1 MSSVPRVPTESEFA
15 ASATSASATAPASAF
30 ADASSAAASSA
41 AAGGRAYSIVLA
53 AHGSRDPAA
62 VKEVEALLELM
73 RKRAPGRSI
82 THGFLE
88 FALPTIDEGVRAAIE
103 AGAARIVMLPA
114 LLLAATH
121 AKNDMPGELAVL
133 KRDFPGVEFH
143 FGAPMDLHPLLLR
156 LAQQRIIEAETSSQR
171 IVKRSD
177 SCLVVVGR
185 GTTDPDANSEV
196 SKLARMLEEG
206 LGFGASFVCYSGT
219 AEPGLAQGLNRAA
232 RLGCERMVVFPYF
245 LFDGVLVKRIYAA
258 ADELRARYPELEVL
272 EAGYLGA
279 HDDVAAVFLE
289 RAQEGLDGRANM
301 NCSLCKYRVQIV
313 GFEEEVGAP
322 QQPHHMQV
330 RGAALGLAA
339 GTSQAAQEGGGLGPS
354 RGAAQE
360 GGGLDPSRGAA
371 QEGGGLGP
379 SRVAAQEGGGL
390 RASRQSAREGGGLDP
405 SRGSAPVEW
414 RRYEPH
420 PIEAESF
427 RIIEAGRDWSGMPEG
442 QRRVAQ
448 RLVHTSGDF
457 NIVDELF
464 FSAGSVEIG
473 VRALLRCRRIVT
485 DVTMVASGLKRSLL
499 QQLDIDV
506 WCGVHDRETHML
518 SENAGITRS
527 AAGMR
532 RAWEKWGNDIVL
544 AIGDAP
550 TAIAETTRL
559 VRELGWRP
567 QLVIGL
573 PVGFVGT
580 RESKDELRRCLQV
593 PRITNSGTRGGS
605 PWAASV
611 VNAMMIGAVD
621 YLAGAWGL

>member
-1 MSSVPRVPTESEFA
+1 MSSTPLTVVEPARV
-15 ASATSASATAPASAF
+15 
-30 ADASSAAASSA
+30 AD
-41 AAGGRAYSIVLA
+41 GKDYSIVVA

-62 VKEVEALLELM
+62 LREVETIIALM
-73 RKRAPGRSI
+73 KKRAPRRPIS
-82 THGFLE
+82 HGFLE
-88 FALPTIDEGVRAAIE
+88 FALPTIDASVRAAVE
-103 AGAARIVMLPA
+103 AGARRVVMLPA

-121 AKNDMPGELAVL
+121 AKNDMPGELALL
-133 KRDFPGVEFH
+133 KRSFPGVEFY

-156 LAQQRIIEAETSSQR
+156 LAQQRIVEAEALAKR
-171 IVKRSD
+171 AVKRSE

-206 LGFGASFVCYSGT
+206 LGFGASYVCYAGT
-219 AEPGLAQGLNRAA
+219 AEPALQDGLRRAA
-232 RLGCERMVVFPYF
+232 RLGCERIVVFPYF
-245 LFDGVLVKRIYAA
+245 LFDGVLVKRIYTATE
-258 ADELRARYPELEVL
+258 ELQVRHPELDVL
-272 EAGYLGA
+272 KAGYLGA
-279 HDDVAAVFLE
+279 HEDVAAVFLE
-289 RAQEGLDGRANM
+289 RAQEGLEGRAHM

-313 GFEEEVGAP
+313 GFEEQVGAP

-330 RGAALGLAA
+330 RGPALAERDATAA
-339 GTSQAAQEGGGLGPS
+339 
-354 RGAAQE
+354 R
-360 GGGLDPSRGAA
+360 
-371 QEGGGLGP
+371 
-379 SRVAAQEGGGL
+379 
-390 RASRQSAREGGGLDP
+390 RQ
-405 SRGSAPVEW
+405 W
-414 RRYEPH
+414 CRYEPH
-420 PIEAESF
+420 PIEAQSF
-427 RIIEAGRDWSGMPEG
+427 RIIEAGRDWSSMAEG

-464 FSAGSVEIG
+464 FSAGAVEIG

-499 QQLDIDV
+499 QQLDIDI
-506 WCGVHDRETHML
+506 WCGVHDRETYVL
-518 SENAGITRS
+518 SENASITRS
-527 AAGMR
+527 AAGIR
-532 RAWEKWGNDIVL
+532 RAWEKWGNDVVL

-550 TAIAETTRL
+550 TAIVETTRL

-567 QLVIGL
+567 QLVVGL

-580 RESKDELRRCLQV
+580 RESKDDLRRCLQV

-621 YLAGAWGL
+621 YLAGAWLL

>member
-1 MSSVPRVPTESEFA
+1 MS
-15 ASATSASATAPASAF
+15 
-30 ADASSAAASSA
+30 
-41 AAGGRAYSIVLA
+41 YSIVVA
-53 AHGSRDPAA
+53 AHGSRDPAG
-62 VKEVEALLELM
+62 VREVEALVALM
-73 RKRAPGRSI
+73 KKRAPTRSI
-82 THGFLE
+82 ALGFLE
-88 FALPTIDEGVRAAIE
+88 FALPTIDEGVRAAIA
-103 AGAARIVMLPA
+103 AGAERVVMLPA

-121 AKNDMPGELAVL
+121 TKNDMPGELAVL

-143 FGAPMDLHPLLLR
+143 FGAPMDLHPQMLR
-156 LAQQRIIEAETSSQR
+156 LAQQRIVEAETSSQR
-171 IVKRSD
+171 AVKRSD

-219 AEPGLAQGLNRAA
+219 AEPGLAEGLHRAA
-232 RLGCERMVVFPYF
+232 RLGFERMVVFPYF

-258 ADELRARYPELEVL
+258 ADELQARYPELEVL
-272 EAGYLGA
+272 KAGYLGA

-289 RAQEGLDGRANM
+289 RAQEGMEGRANM

-313 GFEEEVGAP
+313 GFEEQVGAP

-330 RGAALGLAA
+330 RGLAGRPLADAISAPRAREVVAATTAPSGGPAA
-339 GTSQAAQEGGGLGPS
+339 AKES
-354 RGAAQE
+354 GAASE
-360 GGGLDPSRGAA
+360 SAA
-371 QEGGGLGP
+371 AKV
-379 SRVAAQEGGGL
+379 SAAAKESVPAQ
-390 RASRQSAREGGGLDP
+390 
-405 SRGSAPVEW
+405 W
-414 RRYEPH
+414 RPYEPH

-427 RIIEAGRDWSGMPEG
+427 RIIEAGRNWSGMPEG
-442 QRRVAQ
+442 IRRVAQ

-457 NIVDELF
+457 NVVDELF
-464 FSAGSVEIG
+464 FSAGAVEIG
-473 VRALLRCRRIVT
+473 VRALLRCRRVVT
-485 DVTMVASGLKRSLL
+485 DVTMVASGLKRALL

-527 AAGMR
+527 AAGIR

-559 VRELGWRP
+559 VREVGWRP

-580 RESKDELRRCLQV
+580 RESKDDLRRCLQI

-605 PWAASV
+605 PWAASA

-621 YLAGAWGL
+621 HLAGVWSL

>member
-1 MSSVPRVPTESEFA
+1 
-15 ASATSASATAPASAF
+15 
-30 ADASSAAASSA
+30 
-41 AAGGRAYSIVLA
+41 
-53 AHGSRDPAA
+53 
-62 VKEVEALLELM
+62 
-73 RKRAPGRSI
+73 
-82 THGFLE
+82 
-88 FALPTIDEGVRAAIE
+88 
-103 AGAARIVMLPA
+103 MLPA

-143 FGAPMDLHPLLLR
+143 FGAPMDLHPLMLR
-156 LAQQRIIEAETSSQR
+156 LAQQRIVEAETSSQR
-171 IVKRSD
+171 AVRRSD

-219 AEPGLAQGLNRAA
+219 AEPGLDEGLHRAA
-232 RLGCERMVVFPYF
+232 RLGFERMVVFPYF

-258 ADELRARYPELEVL
+258 ADELQARYPELEVL
-272 EAGYLGA
+272 KAGYLGA

-289 RAQEGLDGRANM
+289 RAQEGMEGRANM

-313 GFEEEVGAP
+313 GFEEQVGAP

-330 RGAALGLAA
+330 RGLA
-339 GTSQAAQEGGGLGPS
+339 G
-354 RGAAQE
+354 
-360 GGGLDPSRGAA
+360 
-371 QEGGGLGP
+371 
-379 SRVAAQEGGGL
+379 
-390 RASRQSAREGGGLDP
+390 RQSAGAT
-405 SRGSAPVEW
+405 SAPRVRDAAATAAAGGPGATTESVAVPW

-442 QRRVAQ
+442 PRRVAQ

-457 NIVDELF
+457 NVVDELF
-464 FSAGSVEIG
+464 FSAGAVEIG
-473 VRALLRCRRIVT
+473 VRALLRCRRVVT
-485 DVTMVASGLKRSLL
+485 DVTMVASGLKRALL

-527 AAGMR
+527 AAGIR

-559 VRELGWRP
+559 VREVGWRP

-580 RESKDELRRCLQV
+580 RESKDDLRRCLQI

-605 PWAASV
+605 PWAASA

-621 YLAGAWGL
+621 HLAGVWSL

>member
-1 MSSVPRVPTESEFA
+1 MNSVPTANDGLEPR
-15 ASATSASATAPASAF
+15 ASVAPGLV
-30 ADASSAAASSA
+30 ASSKHY
-41 AAGGRAYSIVLA
+41 GIVVA
-53 AHGSRDPAA
+53 AHGSRDPAG
-62 VKEVEALLELM
+62 VREVEALVALM
-73 RKRAPGRSI
+73 KKRAPARSI
-82 THGFLE
+82 TLGFLE
-88 FALPTIDEGVRAAIE
+88 FAVPTIDEGVRAAIA
-103 AGAARIVMLPA
+103 AGTERVVMLPA

-121 AKNDMPGELAVL
+121 AKNDMPGELGVL
-133 KRDFPGVEFH
+133 KRDFPGVDFH
-143 FGAPMDLHPLLLR
+143 FGAPLDLHPLMLR
-156 LAQQRIIEAETSSQR
+156 LAQQRIVEAEASSERQ
-171 IVKRSD
+171 VKRSD

-219 AEPGLAQGLNRAA
+219 AEPGLADGFQRAA

-258 ADELRARYPELEVL
+258 ADELQTRSPGLEVL
-272 EAGYLGA
+272 KAGYLGP

-289 RAQEGLDGRANM
+289 RAQEGVEGRANM

-313 GFEEEVGAP
+313 GFEEQVGAP

-330 RGAALGLAA
+330 RGLAGRPSSATGSGVATESAATKASAA
-339 GTSQAAQEGGGLGPS
+339 ATESA
-354 RGAAQE
+354 
-360 GGGLDPSRGAA
+360 
-371 QEGGGLGP
+371 
-379 SRVAAQEGGGL
+379 VATE
-390 RASRQSAREGGGLDP
+390 
-405 SRGSAPVEW
+405 SAPALW
-414 RRYEPH
+414 RRYDPH

-442 QRRVAQ
+442 RKRVAQ

-457 NIVDELF
+457 NVVDELF
-464 FSAGSVEIG
+464 ISPGAVEIG
-473 VRALLRCRRIVT
+473 VRALLRCRRVVT
-485 DVTMVASGLKRSLL
+485 DVTMVASGLKRALL

-506 WCGVHDRETHML
+506 WCGVHDRETHLL
-518 SENAGITRS
+518 SANAGMTRS
-527 AAGMR
+527 AAGIR

-559 VRELGWRP
+559 VREVGWRP

-580 RESKDELRRCLQV
+580 RESKEDLRRCLQI

-605 PWAASV
+605 PWAASA

-621 YLAGAWGL
+621 HLAGVWSL

>member
-1 MSSVPRVPTESEFA
+1 MSSAP
-15 ASATSASATAPASAF
+15 SAPVEAQSAGYE
-30 ADASSAAASSA
+30 SSAPGLSGKS
-41 AAGGRAYSIVLA
+41 YSIVVA

-62 VKEVEALLELM
+62 VKEVETLLALM
-73 RKRAPGRSI
+73 RKRAPGRNI

-88 FALPTIDEGVRAAIE
+88 FALPTIDESVRAAIE
-103 AGAARIVMLPA
+103 AGAECVVMLPA

-143 FGAPMDLHPLLLR
+143 FGAPMDVHPLLLR
-156 LAQQRIIEAETSSQR
+156 LAQQRIVEAEATSKR
-171 IVKRSD
+171 TVKRSD
-177 SCLVVVGR
+177 CCLVVVGR
-185 GTTDPDANSEV
+185 GTTDPDANSAV
-196 SKLARMLEEG
+196 SKFARMLEEG
-206 LGFGASFVCYSGT
+206 LGFGASYVCYAGT
-219 AEPGLAQGLNRAA
+219 AEPGLAEGLSRAT
-232 RLGCERMVVFPYF
+232 RLGFERMVVFPYF

-258 ADELRARYPELEVL
+258 ADEQQARHPELEVL
-272 EAGYLGA
+272 KAGYLGA
-279 HDDVAAVFLE
+279 HEDVAAVFLE
-289 RAQEGLDGRANM
+289 RAQEGLEGRANM

-313 GFEEEVGAP
+313 GFEEQVGAP
-322 QQPHHMQV
+322 QRPHHMQV
-330 RGAALGLAA
+330 RGLSGGAPQLGATFRSSAGGAGSPSTAETADASLVGGASGAGAGRAGGTTSA
-339 GTSQAAQEGGGLGPS
+339 GTD
-354 RGAAQE
+354 
-360 GGGLDPSRGAA
+360 GLDLSK
-371 QEGGGLGP
+371 GP
-379 SRVAAQEGGGL
+379 KTLQ
-390 RASRQSAREGGGLDP
+390 
-405 SRGSAPVEW
+405 W
-414 RRYEPH
+414 RPYEPH

-427 RIIEAGRDWSGMPEG
+427 RIIDAGRAWSGMPEG
-442 QRRVAQ
+442 QKRVAQ

-473 VRALLRCRRIVT
+473 VRALLRCRRVVT
-485 DVTMVASGLKRSLL
+485 DVTMVSSGLKRALL

-506 WCGVHDRETHML
+506 WCGVHDRETHVL
-518 SENAGITRS
+518 STNAGITRS
-527 AAGMR
+527 AAGIR

-621 YLAGAWGL
+621 YLAGSWAL

>member
-1 MSSVPRVPTESEFA
+1 MSSVPRLPAESQV
-15 ASATSASATAPASAF
+15 ATSA
-30 ADASSAAASSA
+30 AAAS
-41 AAGGRAYSIVLA
+41 GKTYSIVVA

-62 VKEVEALLELM
+62 VKEVEVLLGLM
-73 RKRAPGRSI
+73 RKRAPERSI

-88 FALPTIDEGVRAAIE
+88 FALPMIDEAVRAAID

-156 LAQQRIIEAETSSQR
+156 LAQQRIVEAETSSQR
-171 IVKRSD
+171 TVRRAD

-185 GTTDPDANSEV
+185 GTTDPDANSAV

-206 LGFGASFVCYSGT
+206 LGFGASIVCYSGT
-219 AEPGLAQGLNRAA
+219 AEPGLAQGLSRAA
-232 RLGCERMVVFPYF
+232 RLGCQRMVVFPYF

-258 ADELRARYPELEVL
+258 ADELQARYPELEVL
-272 EAGYLGA
+272 KAGYLGV
-279 HDDVAAVFLE
+279 HEDVAAVFLE
-289 RAQEGLDGRANM
+289 RAQEGLEGRANM

-313 GFEEEVGAP
+313 GFEEQVGAP

-330 RGAALGLAA
+330 RGAAPVAPAGASGVARDAA
-339 GTSQAAQEGGGLGPS
+339 GLDRLQAA
-354 RGAAQE
+354 
-360 GGGLDPSRGAA
+360 
-371 QEGGGLGP
+371 
-379 SRVAAQEGGGL
+379 
-390 RASRQSAREGGGLDP
+390 
-405 SRGSAPVEW
+405 APLEW

-427 RIIEAGRDWSGMPEG
+427 RIIAAARDWSGMPEG

-457 NIVDELF
+457 NVVDELF

-527 AAGMR
+527 AAGIR
-532 RAWEKWGNDIVL
+532 RAWEKWGSDIVL

-621 YLAGAWGL
+621 YLAGAWSL